1 MARRT
6 SGVCHLQ
13 LEFSQDSELGSSE
26 THFVQSLP
34 NGFLKNSLLFQ
45 MVETVPDKI

>member
-1 MARRT
+1 MAQRT

-13 LEFSQDSELGSSE
+13 LEFSQDYELGSSE

-34 NGFLKNSLLFQ
+34 NGFLKKNLHFP